1 MINSIIGAGIF
12 GLPSRIFA
20 ISGIYSIPIIFLCAL
35 LIFVFIMIYAEVGS
49 QFKETGGSYLYTL
62 KAFGELPGFVIGW
75 IGLVAGIVS
84 FAALINLL
92 LDYLSYLNESFTEE
106 STRTISILLITA
118 FLFITNYS
126 GVKNSSKLINILSIS
141 KLIPLFFFIIAGFF
155 FIDIDLIDFSTSPIP
170 TVSDFSST
178 IFILIFA
185 FTGFRGA
192 LVNTGEISN
201 PKKDIPFAM
210 ITTSIFVAIFY
221 ALIQIVA
228 VGTFP
233 DLANSNKPIADAAN
247 SFFGPIGGLIITIGA
262 IISIGGAL
270 NGNMLIGSR
279 VPFALS
285 EKNQFPKVFS
295 KTHSKTAV
303 PHISLWLYSVIV
315 ILVSISGTFI
325 YLLSISVICSILAYF
340 TVSASLIKLRMQNK
354 ITGFKLKFGNSIA
367 ILGMLICIWL
377 LSVADLSKL
386 IDVLITIGG
395 GLVIYFIFRST
406 RKTI

>member
-1 MINSIIGAGIF
+1 
-12 GLPSRIFA
+12 
-20 ISGIYSIPIIFLCAL
+20 
-35 LIFVFIMIYAEVGS
+35 
-49 QFKETGGSYLYTL
+49 
-62 KAFGELPGFVIGW
+62 
-75 IGLVAGIVS
+75 
-84 FAALINLL
+84 
-92 LDYLSYLNESFTEE
+92 
-106 STRTISILLITA
+106 
-118 FLFITNYS
+118 
-126 GVKNSSKLINILSIS
+126 
-141 KLIPLFFFIIAGFF
+141 
-155 FIDIDLIDFSTSPIP
+155 
-170 TVSDFSST
+170 
-178 IFILIFA
+178 
-185 FTGFRGA
+185 
-192 LVNTGEISN
+192 
-201 PKKDIPFAM
+201 M

-233 DLANSNKPIADAAN
+233 DLADSNKPIADAAN